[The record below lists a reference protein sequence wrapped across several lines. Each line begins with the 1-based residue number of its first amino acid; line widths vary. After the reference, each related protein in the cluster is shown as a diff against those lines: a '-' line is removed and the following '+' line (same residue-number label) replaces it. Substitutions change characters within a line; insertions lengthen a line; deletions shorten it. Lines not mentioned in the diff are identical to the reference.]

1 MKVEVKHNSPVEID
15 CAPDKEKT
23 ETIDITTPGKVILTR
38 SNFEVIFTLQ
48 HPWQRTLNRAR
59 PEAIFTMT
67 KGNYRVYASI
77 GLSYSLMR
85 RMLTILDTGA
95 GPNLIREDEL
105 DGDLTDL
112 VKKKSTPELYD
123 ANKNPLE
130 VTGTIDLTVQLGT
143 RTLVAPFLVVPK
155 LAVPAL
161 LCADF
166 CDEHVETIRPRRR
179 IVELDDGTTIPI
191 VRRRFNNSLR
201 DESSTYAKLPEIRPN
216 RRGNKQNVLRST
228 TNVWI
233 PPNSQRGIEVK
244 TTGHGLMTIE
254 SIQRQHSQHQL
265 AVANGIIYVEPT
277 RKTTILVSNFRIA
290 HGASRKA
297 KVWPALSTA
306 PTTQSKFESV

>member
-1 MKVEVKHNSPVEID
+1 
-15 CAPDKEKT
+15 
-23 ETIDITTPGKVILTR
+23 
-38 SNFEVIFTLQ
+38 
-48 HPWQRTLNRAR
+48 
-59 PEAIFTMT
+59 
-67 KGNYRVYASI
+67 
-77 GLSYSLMR
+77 
-85 RMLTILDTGA
+85 MLTILDTGA

-143 RTLVAPFLVVPK
+143 RTLVASFLVVPK

-277 RKTTILVSNFRIA
+277 RKTTILVSNFSDRPRRIKKGQGVA
-290 HGASRKA
+290 NLERCPDYTVEVPICVAE
-297 KVWPALSTA
+297 VLDTA
-306 PTTQSKFESV
+306 VFKDDKKSDSWGGEKIPSA